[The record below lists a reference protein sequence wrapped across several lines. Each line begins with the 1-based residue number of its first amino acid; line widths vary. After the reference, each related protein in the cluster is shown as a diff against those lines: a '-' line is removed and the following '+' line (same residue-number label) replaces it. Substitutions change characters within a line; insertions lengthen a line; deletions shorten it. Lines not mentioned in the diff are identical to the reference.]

1 MNPYDY
7 TDKQLAPVRESLI
20 RLFGKLKTAKSESL
34 LDLIKRIY
42 KELKSKVDKMY
53 LKIVR
58 YYYKK
63 NGGTDLDQFDD
74 EWLYEF
80 LVEFDPVTGYQ
91 FSNEWERKL
100 YRQYEAIEARK
111 KAKQSA
117 SEPIRR
123 SRVLLNNQITQKAI
137 EATDTGV
144 LTAYKDQGIK
154 WVRWNV
160 MDDKACDDCLERD
173 GKVFDINKVSK
184 LHPNCRCWFTPV
196 REDPKT
202 QKVRED

>member
-1 MNPYDY
+1 MNPYEY
-7 TDKQLAPVRESLI
+7 TDKQLTPVRESLI
-20 RLFGKLKTAKSESL
+20 RLFGKLKTAKSEGL

-42 KELKSKVDKMY
+42 RELKNKVDRMY

-63 NGGTDLDQFDD
+63 NGGDDPDQFDD

-80 LVEFDPVTGYQ
+80 LAEFDPITGYQ

-100 YRQYEAIEARK
+100 YRQYEAIESRK
-111 KAKQSA
+111 RAKQSA

-144 LTAYKDQGIK
+144 LTAYKEQGVKRVI
-154 WVRWNV
+154 WNV
-160 MDDKACDDCLERD
+160 MDEKACDDCKGRD

-184 LHPNCRCWFTPV
+184 LHAGCRCWFTPV
-196 REDPKT
+196 REDQKT
-202 QKVRED
+202 QKDREV

>member
-63 NGGTDLDQFDD
+63 TVALTWTSSMTSGYTNFSLNSTLLRDTSSATNGKENCTA
-74 EWLYEF
+74 
-80 LVEFDPVTGYQ
+80 
-91 FSNEWERKL
+91 NM
-100 YRQYEAIEARK
+100 
-111 KAKQSA
+111 KQ
-117 SEPIRR
+117 
-123 SRVLLNNQITQKAI
+123 
-137 EATDTGV
+137 
-144 LTAYKDQGIK
+144 
-154 WVRWNV
+154 
-160 MDDKACDDCLERD
+160 
-173 GKVFDINKVSK
+173 
-184 LHPNCRCWFTPV
+184 
-196 REDPKT
+196 
-202 QKVRED
+202 